1 MDTLIDVGTVYLLGM
16 GIGDISIRTFPIS
29 GWVIGGVSALSC
41 DHRPLTLSI
50 PCVEEEAPV
59 AGLCAA
65 ICPACDTRTWSLVAV
80 EEDILL

>member
-29 GWVIGGVSALSC
+29 GWVIGGVSALYC
-41 DHRPLTLSI
+41 DHRTLTLSI
-50 PCVEEEAPV
+50 PRVEEDAPV

-80 EEDILL
+80 EENILL